1 MGPSGSGKTTF
12 LNIAGLLDTF
22 DRGRYLLD
30 GVDVAGLNDDQ
41 QSRLRNERIG
51 FIFQSFNLI
60 PDLDVYDNVEVPLR
74 YRRLPAAERRDRV
87 EEVLVQMGLT
97 ARMRHLPS
105 QLSGGQQQRVAIARA
120 LVGRPQLLLADEPTG
135 NLDTIASRQVL
146 DLLEKIN
153 AERQTTI
160 VMVTHDPALAARAR
174 RKLHVL
180 DGRLI
185 DPHAAGGP
193 AALPHAAAR
202 QAGGVVTNL
211 FYNLRLV
218 AKSLRRDRW
227 FTLVMVLSQALSVSI
242 FVTALV
248 SAQRYSNVTGQVRSD
263 VFRVEGDR
271 NGALA
276 RFYRGTQFEG
286 FGEFTANYVSL
297 PTVRALAA
305 TGLATGS
312 TVNFVSVMTGGPVE
326 RPPGAAARPLL
337 RRRHV
342 PPVQHRLPL
351 RRAVHRAPTSAPRR
365 RRRRSCCPT
374 C

>member
-1 MGPSGSGKTTF
+1 MLKMAKIGKVYRAGLIETAALEELTLEIARGDFVSLMGPSGSGKTTF

-22 DRGRYLLD
+22 DRGRYQLD
-30 GVDVAGLNDDQ
+30 GVDVAGLSDDQ

-74 YRRLPAAERRDRV
+74 YRRLPAGERRDRI

-185 DPHAAGGP
+185 DPNAAGGP
-193 AALPHAAAR
+193 AAWP
-202 QAGGVVTNL
+202 QT
-211 FYNLRLV
+211 
-218 AKSLRRDRW
+218 
-227 FTLVMVLSQALSVSI
+227 SQKPAS
-242 FVTALV
+242 
-248 SAQRYSNVTGQVRSD
+248 
-263 VFRVEGDR
+263 
-271 NGALA
+271 
-276 RFYRGTQFEG
+276 
-286 FGEFTANYVSL
+286 
-297 PTVRALAA
+297 
-305 TGLATGS
+305 
-312 TVNFVSVMTGGPVE
+312 
-326 RPPGAAARPLL
+326 
-337 RRRHV
+337 
-342 PPVQHRLPL
+342 
-351 RRAVHRAPTSAPRR
+351 
-365 RRRRSCCPT
+365 
-374 C
+374 